1 MRNALVSMATTFPFL
16 TSYDPPGT
24 SEGALDPLG
33 LYQIADQLA
42 VQLVPAVRERMQRIR
57 MLTAIAVG
65 AMVTEELNDDQRNRD
80 ASPYLVWEWL
90 VVEALTRKMRDEPSL
105 WGVPGTLVA
114 ARALDQQG
122 YLDARSYLKTPRI
135 FGFTGVYKRLAI
147 HLGVTDV
154 HLGTGPNAE
163 ALVNAWSRGLKSA
176 GLPEART
183 LLARWTAAVKRS
195 VSESP
200 PRTRPS
206 WSSTDWDELARAFSP
221 AECGTPEMKYL
232 RDLLHGSADRR
243 LGALAT
249 IWQIQP
255 EFEDADFREEAVHL
269 RLEKMEPLYAPL
281 LAAIR
286 AYEAF
291 ARSLQ
296 DGFDVLRVDAAKR
309 DAHGFAVPSIA
320 SNPAFNQ
327 SVVNL
332 HKQFCEAYR
341 ALGEVIVHGMPLQNL
356 FTERFTAFSDP
367 MDTGA
372 SALALCSH
380 HEAVQR
386 GKSAEGKRPWF
397 DRLATERIYIR
408 HAYRIPPR
416 AIELGRYVH
425 DYRALPIRRFW
436 RDLS

>member
-1 MRNALVSMATTFPFL
+1 MSAILPFL
-16 TSYDPPGT
+16 TTYDPPST

-57 MLTAIAVG
+57 LLTTMAVG
-65 AMVTEELNDDQRNRD
+65 AMVTESLDDDPRNRD

-90 VVEALTRKMRDEPSL
+90 VVEALTRTMRADSGL

-114 ARALDQQG
+114 ARAIDQQG

-154 HLGTGPNAE
+154 HLGAGPNAE
-163 ALVNAWSRGLKSA
+163 ALVNAWSRGLNSA
-176 GLPEART
+176 GLPDART

-195 VSESP
+195 LSESP

-206 WSSTDWDELARAFSP
+206 WSNTDWDELAHAFAP
-221 AECGTPEMKYL
+221 AERGTAEKRHL

-255 EFEDADFREEAVHL
+255 EFDDADFSEETLHI
-269 RLEKMEPLYAPL
+269 RLEKLEPLYAPL
-281 LAAIR
+281 LTAIR

-296 DGFDVLRVDAAKR
+296 DGFDVLRIEAARR
-309 DAHGFAVPSIA
+309 DTQGFAVTAIA
-320 SNPAFNQ
+320 SNVDFEN
-327 SVVNL
+327 SVANL
-332 HKQFCEAYR
+332 HQRFSDTYR
-341 ALGEVIVHGMPLQNL
+341 ALGEAVVHGLPLQNL
-356 FTERFTAFSDP
+356 FIERFLAFSDP
-367 MDTGA
+367 MDAGA
-372 SALALCSH
+372 CALALCSH

-386 GKSAEGKRPWF
+386 DKSAEGKRPWF
-397 DRLATERIYIR
+397 DRLGGDRVYIR
-408 HAYRIPPR
+408 HAYRIPER
-416 AIELGRYVH
+416 AIKPGRYVH
-425 DYRALPIRRFW
+425 DYRGLPIRRFW